1 MKRITWFLGG
11 AVAGAAGANAAKRKV
26 RETAAKL
33 SPAKI
38 ARSAGERVKHAARRG
53 GQAIRTK
60 ERELM
65 ARAQG
70 RATSLSDE
78 IDDVQTVIV
87 DGKSV
92 EPGKVIVLRQPAER
106 LRGQRRRG
114 A

>member
-11 AVAGAAGANAAKRKV
+11 AVACAAGVNAAKRKV
-26 RETAAKL
+26 RQTAAKL
-33 SPAKI
+33 SPARV
-38 ARSAGERVKHAARRG
+38 ARSTGERVQDAVRRG
-53 GQAIRTK
+53 GRALRTK
-60 ERELM
+60 ERELV

-78 IDDVQTVIV
+78 IDDVHTVIV
-87 DGKSV
+87 DGKAV

-106 LRGQRRRG
+106 PKGQRRRG